1 MYVSKEIHAE
11 ISKQGL
17 LLKGDLILGS
27 ALVYM
32 YAKCGLLRRAKDVF
46 DELFVRDVVTWT
58 ALIAGYVQHG
68 YGDEALK
75 CLEKM
80 RRNRISPNSNT
91 LSLDL
96 KINTEIHNY
105 ITRKGSS

>member
-1 MYVSKEIHAE
+1 ME
-11 ISKQGL
+11 
-17 LLKGDLILGS
+17 GS
-27 ALVYM
+27 Y
-32 YAKCGLLRRAKDVF
+32 
-46 DELFVRDVVTWT
+46 EL
-58 ALIAGYVQHG
+58 Y
-68 YGDEALK
+68 DEALK

-105 ITRKGSS
+105 ITRKGLLEKDVVLDTALVYMYAKRGLLPKALRVFNILPV

>member
-32 YAKCGLLRRAKDVF
+32 YAKCGLLRRRAKDVF
-46 DELFVRDVVTWT
+46 DELLVRDVVTWT
-58 ALIAGYVQHG
+58 H
-68 YGDEALK
+68 
-75 CLEKM
+75 
-80 RRNRISPNSNT
+80 
-91 LSLDL
+91 
-96 KINTEIHNY
+96 
-105 ITRKGSS
+105 